1 VMKTTAAAVS
11 VTTTGLDRTG
21 EPKYTR
27 EEAAKL
33 IGVSPIT
40 VWREVKRGRL
50 ECYRLCGGRVLRI
63 GRSHI
68 EEYLSKNEQR
78 GERSSLG
85 IAE

>member
-1 VMKTTAAAVS
+1 MKTTAVP
-11 VTTTGLDRTG
+11 TTTASMDRTG

-33 IGVSPIT
+33 IGISPIT

-68 EEYLSKNEQR
+68 EEYLSKNEQHT
-78 GERSSLG
+78 SQHLLG
-85 IAE
+85 VSE